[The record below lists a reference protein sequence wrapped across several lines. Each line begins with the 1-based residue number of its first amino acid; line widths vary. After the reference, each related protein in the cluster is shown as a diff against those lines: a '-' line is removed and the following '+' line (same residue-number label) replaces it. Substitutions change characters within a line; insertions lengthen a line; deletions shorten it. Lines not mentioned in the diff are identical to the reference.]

1 MSRALNV
8 DATTTEVS
16 AMCLKHKATIS
27 AIEAL
32 PAGGTRVVMMN
43 ADDAAVITRAF
54 KKRVLGADV
63 RRTPLTTR
71 WR

>member
-1 MSRALNV
+1 MSRAINV
-8 DATTTEVS
+8 NATPAEVS
-16 AMCLKHKATIS
+16 AMCAKHKTTIS

-43 ADDAAVITRAF
+43 ADDAAVITRAYRT
-54 KKRVLGADV
+54 KLLATDAK
-63 RRTPLTTR
+63 RTPLSTR

>member
-1 MSRALNV
+1 MSRAINV
-8 DATTTEVS
+8 DATEAEVS
-16 AMCLKHKATIS
+16 AMCTKHKCTIS
-27 AIEAL
+27 AIEVL

-54 KKRVLGADV
+54 KKKVLGADV

-71 WR
+71 G